1 MRDYPPPGAATN
13 AFVSCYP
20 NAGLPNSFGEY
31 EDTPQ
36 QMATILQ
43 VRLLYS
49 QTPDLARPDLARH
62 FQSPDYFFFWTIFV
76 VVMSAFG

>member
-43 VRLLYS
+43 VRYFS
-49 QTPDLARPDLARH
+49 FTVPDLVRH
-62 FQSPDYFFFWTIFV
+62 FQSPDYFSFGQFFCCDVCFWLKQSMF
-76 VVMSAFG
+76 